1 MWARFI
7 SRQEI
12 QQKELK
18 KTEDQIMKADKTKN
32 AKTSLENI
40 VTVEWSIVI
49 VIFMHSREKNKKS
62 FMPNKKKV
70 IILFGS

>member
-40 VTVEWSIVI
+40 VTVE
-49 VIFMHSREKNKKS
+49 
-62 FMPNKKKV
+62 
-70 IILFGS
+70 